1 LSPDLAKRIARIAVI
16 AITKLGACRRRDGVE
31 VAKDLV
37 KQSKQAALISP
48 ALAAC
53 VAARAEVG
61 QLKYGTVLRRGWK
74 RSAAGAL
81 QEAVDLLLY
90 LFADPAASPRERKL
104 AIELAELLVRRVLRL
119 DEAGGGA
126 LQEEDAPIIP
136 RVAPPAPE
144 PAESLP
150 AAEATDDT
158 AEPLNAS

>member
-1 LSPDLAKRIARIAVI
+1 MI
-16 AITKLGACRRRDGVE
+16 AITRLGPCRRRDGVE

-53 VAARAEVG
+53 VASRAEVG

-90 LFADPAASPRERKL
+90 LFADQGASPRERKL

-126 LQEEDAPIIP
+126 LQD
-136 RVAPPAPE
+136 APE
-144 PAESLP
+144 PAEALP

>member
-1 LSPDLAKRIARIAVI
+1 VI
-16 AITKLGACRRRDGVE
+16 AITRLGPCRRRDGVE

-37 KQSKQAALISP
+37 KQSRQAALISP

-53 VAARAEVG
+53 VESRAEVG

-81 QEAVDLLLY
+81 QEAVDLVLY
-90 LFADPAASPRERKL
+90 LFADQGASPRERKL

-126 LQEEDAPIIP
+126 LQD
-136 RVAPPAPE
+136 APE
-144 PAESLP
+144 PAEALP

-158 AEPLNAS
+158 AEPLSAS